1 MRGFRM
7 FLDAKAAKDDP
18 EKLVTPG
25 VVFCGKRIEGAAGF
39 IIGAGWWHWC
49 VALHCYWLTDNS

>member
-1 MRGFRM
+1 M